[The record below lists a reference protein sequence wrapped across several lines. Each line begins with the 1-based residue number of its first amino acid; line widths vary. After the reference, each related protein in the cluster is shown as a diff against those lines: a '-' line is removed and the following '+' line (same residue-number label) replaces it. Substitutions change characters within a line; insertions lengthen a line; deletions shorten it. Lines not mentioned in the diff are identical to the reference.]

1 MDQPSSWVD
10 PSSTIRL
17 LDEDLHVVED
27 ALKRL

>member
-17 LDEDLHVVED
+17 LDEDLRVVED
-27 ALKRL
+27 A